1 VLAVIPE
8 KLESSFNNCFCVP
21 VDFGL

>member
-1 VLAVIPE
+1 LAVIPE